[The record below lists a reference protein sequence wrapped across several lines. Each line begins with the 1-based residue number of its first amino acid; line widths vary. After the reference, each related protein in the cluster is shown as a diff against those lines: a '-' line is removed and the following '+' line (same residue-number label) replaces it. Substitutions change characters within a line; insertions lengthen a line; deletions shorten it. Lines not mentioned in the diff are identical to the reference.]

1 MSSDWSPGEVHET
14 FSEWAL
20 AQGVIANKVR
30 PARFPGR
37 GLGMIATDTIK
48 SGDFVVK
55 VPTTTI
61 LTADKIPSEF
71 RSQFPEDTRIQ
82 AIIAAYLTCSSEEDL
97 APYSLWFKT
106 WPTRQD
112 FEDSMPMLWPRS
124 LGGLTWPDSDDAADP
139 AVAASQS
146 NFLPPCISGLWNS
159 IQKGGV
165 TRQYETEHQDLV
177 QQQGLRLGKAWN
189 DVVSVI
195 PDIDW
200 KSFSYHW
207 LILNTRSFY
216 WVAPDQEAPEDR
228 NDAMALLPFADYFNH
243 SDVECDVKFDGD
255 GYTLSATEDYE
266 AGDEVYMSYGSHPND
281 FLLAEYG
288 FFMDKNDSD
297 CIYLDDII
305 LCDFP
310 SAEKQEEL
318 WLNQYYGNYSVNSEG
333 VCYRTEIA
341 ACLMYMEEEDWRN
354 HLEGSTEGVDE
365 KKSEDIIKGWL
376 RTYAAEADATMSALR
391 KAMESGGVPE
401 THHGKAEYL
410 LRRWKQIKSICES
423 ASSALSL

>member
-1 MSSDWSPGEVHET
+1 MDKKIKNSP
-14 FSEWAL
+14 
-20 AQGVIANKVR
+20 
-30 PARFPGR
+30 RF
-37 GLGMIATDTIK
+37 LTLQ

-71 RSQFPEDTRIQ
+71 RALFPEDTRIQ
-82 AIIAAYLTCSSEEDL
+82 AIIAAYLTCSSEEEL

-124 LGGLTWPDSDDAADP
+124 LGGLTWPDSDDVADP
-139 AVAASQS
+139 VPASQV

-159 IQKGGV
+159 IQKGEAA
-165 TRQYETEHQDLV
+165 RQYETEHQDLV
-177 QQQGLRLGKAWN
+177 QQQGQRLGKAWT

-216 WVAPDQEAPEDR
+216 WVAPDEEAPEDR

-243 SDVECDVKFDGD
+243 SDVEVRIFFFLLLRCTRIILSDLSNIFFFQCDVKFDGD

-281 FLLAEYG
+281 FLLAECKSSHC
-288 FFMDKNDSD
+288 FLF
-297 CIYLDDII
+297 
-305 LCDFP
+305 
-310 SAEKQEEL
+310 
-318 WLNQYYGNYSVNSEG
+318 
-333 VCYRTEIA
+333 IA
-341 ACLMYMEEEDWRN
+341 
-354 HLEGSTEGVDE
+354 T
-365 KKSEDIIKGWL
+365 L
-376 RTYAAEADATMSALR
+376 RF
-391 KAMESGGVPE
+391 
-401 THHGKAEYL
+401 
-410 LRRWKQIKSICES
+410 
-423 ASSALSL
+423 ASL